1 MKITIEHYAHIARA
15 LNDIKP
21 TILEMIP
28 AYKNAGFSDKRLR
41 WDACYQA
48 GLTTFICD
56 TIYKYCDDSHIDTA
70 LRQYF
75 SKLGV

>member
-1 MKITIEHYAHIARA
+1 MKITIEHYAHIARS

-21 TILEMIP
+21 IILEMIP
-28 AYKNAGFSDKRLR
+28 AYKNSGLSAARLR
-41 WDACYQA
+41 WDAARQA
-48 GLTTFICD
+48 DLIPFFCN
-56 TIYKYCDDSHIDTA
+56 TIYQYANDDHIDTT